1 MGTNLKDES
10 IQHIV
15 NAVDSVVVCLD
26 FDATKKS
33 MDLKNKLDDKIKTY
47 IWMIQKDLKYFT
59 NEEMKGWKNK
69 ICNLIS

>member
-33 MDLKNKLDDKIKTY
+33 MDLKDKLDDKIKTY
-47 IWMIQKDLKYFT
+47 IWMIEKDLKNFT
-59 NEEMKGWKNK
+59 NEEMKGWKDK